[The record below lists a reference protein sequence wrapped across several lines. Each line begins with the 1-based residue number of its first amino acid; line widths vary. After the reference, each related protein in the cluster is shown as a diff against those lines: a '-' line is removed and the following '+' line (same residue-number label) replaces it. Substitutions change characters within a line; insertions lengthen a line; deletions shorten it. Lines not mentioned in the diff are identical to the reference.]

1 MHALKICALIM
12 AHMKAKKAPRTHTLM
27 HALKICALI
36 MAHMKAKKA
45 LRDTRA
51 EAAATTVL

>member
-12 AHMKAKKAPRTHTLM
+12 AHAKVKKAQRTHTLM
-27 HALKICALI
+27 RAMKISALI

-45 LRDTRA
+45 LRDTRT